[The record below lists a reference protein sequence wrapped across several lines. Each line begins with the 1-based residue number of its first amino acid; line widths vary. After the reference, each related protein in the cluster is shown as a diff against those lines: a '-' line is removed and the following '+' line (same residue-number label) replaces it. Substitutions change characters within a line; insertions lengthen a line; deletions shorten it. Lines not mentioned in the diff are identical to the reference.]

1 MSAANEDRQ
10 QDACLDSPSYR
21 ERAWGSLFAQTVIE
35 SSTFTNGVAM
45 QPENPNENQVAT
57 FNAYI
62 RLIVDVCRTE
72 VMKKDLAPHPRNTD
86 ETVTAQSEPTGGL
99 PRFER
104 LKEDMAKAM
113 VAKDVPKMAEIFR
126 QTCPGDWNR
135 GYGAALGGMLNKV
148 VNEGLL
154 PPELSQQ
161 ELDAVLV
168 DMTRWMERL
177 KEFWKL
183 KCAQNEG
190 VLLKR
195 REWQKEIGL

>member
-1 MSAANEDRQ
+1 
-10 QDACLDSPSYR
+10 
-21 ERAWGSLFAQTVIE
+21 
-35 SSTFTNGVAM
+35 
-45 QPENPNENQVAT
+45 
-57 FNAYI
+57 
-62 RLIVDVCRTE
+62 
-72 VMKKDLAPHPRNTD
+72 MKKDLAPHPRNTD
-86 ETVTAQSEPTGGL
+86 ETVAAQSEPTGGL

-154 PPELSQQ
+154 PPEKTYRKIDVQQYVILNWKSAEVADLLVDTFELPKPGGKPCVLWDDRDWLYLMCRETSGFEERYERVLGHWWRAGFVPRPLFDQGPKSPRFGKYLAAAVAMSDLSQQ

-168 DMTRWMERL
+168 DMTR
-177 KEFWKL
+177 
-183 KCAQNEG
+183 
-190 VLLKR
+190 
-195 REWQKEIGL
+195 